1 MVLGFRRIWAP
12 LLQKSLLENFNFFVQ
27 CYIFFYQLFSL
38 SIVLTLFHIVIEF
51 MNTLKDL
58 EDFNIFDL
66 AKLQEFNKRITELI
80 KNALNQNSNA
90 YLILGKS
97 SFPLTSFMTEVP
109 IIVKPVHWLSEQI
122 NGLISIW

>member
-1 MVLGFRRIWAP
+1 MGFRRIWTP

-109 IIVKPVHWLSEQI
+109 IIVKTSP
-122 NGLISIW
+122 LICRAN

>member
-109 IIVKPVHWLSEQI
+109 IIVKPVHWFSEQI